1 MKINKTIFQLLI
13 IFLPIHLLFSQN
25 SYETYIKGKKLFY
38 QKKYSEAIVHFD
50 SLVSTNNEFKIYSIY
65 YSGLCDFNLN
75 KFDNSKKKLEDII
88 FNYPS
93 WPQLDEVNYW
103 LVRLLLEKNEYESSF
118 RILSG
123 IKSKDIKD
131 QLYEFLDPKVEKI
144 NDFNKLRK
152 WHDIYPKNNVIA
164 KYFGRKLLNEPLD
177 KDIISKIQNI
187 LSNVSEENLFIN
199 SDDYIFKVAILLPF
213 MYNENDNLS
222 IMKKNKFIT
231 DLYNGMRL
239 ATNHLDSIGVKIKLY
254 PYDTKRDPEVV
265 KGILKS
271 SLFNKMNLIIGPLYS
286 SPVKLVSQYCLE
298 NKIFMINPLSSNNE
312 IIDNNKYAMLF
323 LPSNKTLAIKAAEYA
338 KEKFNKNKNAIIFY
352 ENNKVDS
359 LIASIYQNKMEANGF
374 NFIYKQ
380 KVNLEDS
387 RLILDSLT
395 NSYEL
400 MLSKQEADSI
410 NNIEGR
416 IVKDGRGIE
425 KLDTIYKY
433 EEKFYI
439 DDDSIG
445 HVFTVSSNSLLSSN
459 TLSAVDVRNDTISV
473 LGFDE
478 WLEYD
483 VNTFDQLKR
492 LDVSFVSRK
501 YINLNSEISNFI
513 KDKVVNSYGEVPS
526 DNLFIGFGLINMIGK
541 IIDKYGNY
549 FQFGLRNE
557 NFIQGDVFEG
567 FKYDYMN
574 DNQFVPILKI
584 IDSELKIDNQEE

>member
-1 MKINKTIFQLLI
+1 MKINKTVFQLII
-13 IFLPIHLLFSQN
+13 IFYPFHLLFSQDA
-25 SYETYIKGKKLFY
+25 YETFINGKKLFY
-38 QKKYSEAIVHFD
+38 QKNYSEAIFYFD
-50 SLVSTNNEFKIYSIY
+50 SLGSSDNEFKIYSIY

-75 KFDNSKKKLEDII
+75 KFESAQGKFENIK
-88 FNYPS
+88 FNHSS
-93 WPQLDEVNYW
+93 WPQIDEVNYW
-103 LVRLLLEKNEYESSF
+103 LVRLLLEKNEYEFSF
-118 RILSG
+118 KIFSD
-123 IKSKDIKD
+123 IKSNNIKND
-131 QLYEFLDPKVEKI
+131 LYNFLDQKVEKI

-152 WHDIYPKNNVIA
+152 WHEIYPNNNVIS

-177 KDIISKIQNI
+177 KNIINKIQNI
-187 LSNVSEENLFIN
+187 LSNVSKENLFIDN
-199 SDDYIFKVAILLPF
+199 ENYIFKIAVLLPF

-222 IMKKNKFIT
+222 IVRKNKFIM
-231 DLYNGMRL
+231 DLYNGMRI
-239 ATNHLDSIGVKIKLY
+239 AINHLDSLGVNIKLY
-254 PYDTKRDPEVV
+254 PYDTRRDPNVV
-265 KGILKS
+265 KDILKS
-271 SLFNKMNLIIGPLYS
+271 NYFNKMDLIIGPLYS

-298 NKIFMINPLSSNNE
+298 NKIFMINPLSNNNQ

-323 LPSNKTLAIKAAEYA
+323 LPSNKTLAIKAANYA
-338 KEKFNKNKNAIIFY
+338 REKFNKNKNAIIFY

-359 LIASIYQNKMEANGF
+359 LIASIYENEMESYGF

-410 NNIEGR
+410 SEIPGR

-439 DDDSIG
+439 NDDSIG

-473 LGFDE
+473 LGFDD
-478 WLEYD
+478 WLNYD

-492 LDVSFVSRK
+492 LDVSFISRK
-501 YINLNSEISNFI
+501 YINFNSEISNFI
-513 KDKVVNSYGEVPS
+513 KDKIINSYGEVPS
-526 DNLFIGFGLINMIGK
+526 ENLFIGFGLINMIGK
-541 IIDKYGNY
+541 IVDKYGSY

-557 NFIQGDVFEG
+557 NLIEGDVFES
-567 FKYDYMN
+567 FQYNFMN
-574 DNQFVPILKI
+574 DNQFVPIIKI
-584 IDSELKIDNQEE
+584 IDSELKIDN

>member
-1 MKINKTIFQLLI
+1 MKIKKTIFQLII
-13 IFLPIHLLFSQN
+13 IFSPIHLLFSQDA
-25 SYETYIKGKKLFY
+25 YETFIKGKKLFY
-38 QKKYSEAIVHFD
+38 QKNYSEAIFYFD
-50 SLVSTNNEFKIYSIY
+50 SLGSSDNEFKIYSIY

-75 KFDNSKKKLEDII
+75 KLESAQRKFEDIKS
-88 FNYPS
+88 NHLR
-93 WPQLDEVNYW
+93 WPQIDEVNYW
-103 LVRLLLEKNEYESSF
+103 LVRLLLEKNEYEFSF
-118 RILSG
+118 KTFSD
-123 IKSKDIKD
+123 IKSNNIKNE
-131 QLYEFLDPKVEKI
+131 LYNFLDQKVEKI

-152 WHDIYPKNNVIA
+152 WHEFYPNNNVIS

-177 KDIISKIQNI
+177 KNIINKIQNI
-187 LSNVSEENLFIN
+187 LSNVSKENLFIDN
-199 SDDYIFKVAILLPF
+199 ENYIFKIAVLLPF
-213 MYNENDNLS
+213 MYNENDNSS
-222 IMKKNKFIT
+222 IIRNNKFIM
-231 DLYNGMRL
+231 DLYNGMRI
-239 ATNHLDSIGVKIKLY
+239 AINHLDSLGVNIKLY
-254 PYDTKRDPEVV
+254 PYDTKRDPNVV
-265 KGILKS
+265 KDILKS
-271 SLFNKMNLIIGPLYS
+271 SSFNKMDLIIGPLYT

-298 NKIFMINPLSSNNE
+298 NKIFMINPLSNNNE
-312 IIDNNKYAMLF
+312 IIDNNKYSMLF
-323 LPSNKTLAIKAAEYA
+323 LPSNKTLAIKAAYYA
-338 KEKFNKNKNAIIFY
+338 RKKFNKNKNAIIFY

-359 LIASIYQNKMEANGF
+359 LIASIYENEMESYGF

-410 NNIEGR
+410 SEIPGR
-416 IVKDGRGIE
+416 VVKDGRGIE

-473 LGFDE
+473 LGFDD
-478 WLEYD
+478 WLNYD

-492 LDVSFVSRK
+492 LDVSFISTK
-501 YINLNSEISNFI
+501 YINFNSEISNFI
-513 KDKVVNSYGEVPS
+513 KDKFINSYAEVPS
-526 DNLFIGFGLINMIGK
+526 ENLFIGFGLINMIGK
-541 IIDKYGNY
+541 IVDKYGSY

-557 NFIQGDVFEG
+557 NLIEGDVFES
-567 FKYDYMN
+567 FQYNFMN

-584 IDSELKIDNQEE
+584 IDSELKIDN

>member
-1 MKINKTIFQLLI
+1 MKIKKTIFQLII
-13 IFLPIHLLFSQN
+13 IFSPFHLLFSQDA
-25 SYETYIKGKKLFY
+25 YETFIKGKKLFY
-38 QKKYSEAIVHFD
+38 QKNYSEAIFYFD
-50 SLVSTNNEFKIYSIY
+50 SLGSSDNEFKIYSIY

-75 KFDNSKKKLEDII
+75 KLESAQRKFEDIKS
-88 FNYPS
+88 NHLR
-93 WPQLDEVNYW
+93 WPQIDEVNYW
-103 LVRLLLEKNEYESSF
+103 LVRLLLEKNEYEFSF
-118 RILSG
+118 KIFSD
-123 IKSKDIKD
+123 IKSNNIKND
-131 QLYEFLDPKVEKI
+131 LYNFLDQKVEKI

-152 WHDIYPKNNVIA
+152 WHEIYPNNNVIS

-177 KDIISKIQNI
+177 KNIINKIQNI
-187 LSNVSEENLFIN
+187 LSNVSKENLFIDN
-199 SDDYIFKVAILLPF
+199 ENYIFKIAVLLPF

-222 IMKKNKFIT
+222 IIIKNKFIM
-231 DLYNGMRL
+231 DLYNGMRI
-239 ATNHLDSIGVKIKLY
+239 AINHLDSLGVNIKLY
-254 PYDTKRDPEVV
+254 PYDTRRDPNVV
-265 KGILKS
+265 KDILKS
-271 SLFNKMNLIIGPLYS
+271 NYFNKMDLIIGPLYS

-298 NKIFMINPLSSNNE
+298 NKIFMINPLSNNNQ

-323 LPSNKTLAIKAAEYA
+323 LPSNKTLAIKAANYA
-338 KEKFNKNKNAIIFY
+338 REKFNKNKNAIIFY

-359 LIASIYQNKMEANGF
+359 LIASIYENEMESYGF

-410 NNIEGR
+410 SEIPGR

-439 DDDSIG
+439 NDDSIG

-473 LGFDE
+473 LGFDD
-478 WLEYD
+478 WLNYD

-492 LDVSFVSRK
+492 LDVSFISRK
-501 YINLNSEISNFI
+501 YINFNSEISNFI
-513 KDKVVNSYGEVPS
+513 KDKIINSYGEVPS
-526 DNLFIGFGLINMIGK
+526 ENLFIGFGLINMIGK
-541 IIDKYGNY
+541 IVDKYGSY

-557 NFIQGDVFEG
+557 NLIEGDVFES
-567 FKYDYMN
+567 FQYNFMN
-574 DNQFVPILKI
+574 DNQFVPIIKI
-584 IDSELKIDNQEE
+584 IDSELKIDN

>member
-1 MKINKTIFQLLI
+1 MNM
-13 IFLPIHLLFSQN
+13 N
-25 SYETYIKGKKLFY
+25 
-38 QKKYSEAIVHFD
+38 
-50 SLVSTNNEFKIYSIY
+50 
-65 YSGLCDFNLN
+65 
-75 KFDNSKKKLEDII
+75 
-88 FNYPS
+88 
-93 WPQLDEVNYW
+93 
-103 LVRLLLEKNEYESSF
+103 LLLEYF
-118 RILSG
+118 LVL
-123 IKSKDIKD
+123 KSKDIKD

-199 SDDYIFKVAILLPF
+199 SDDYIFRVAILLPF

-416 IVKDGRGIE
+416 IVKDGR
-425 KLDTIYKY
+425 
-433 EEKFYI
+433 
-439 DDDSIG
+439 
-445 HVFTVSSNSLLSSN
+445 N
-459 TLSAVDVRNDTISV
+459 
-473 LGFDE
+473 
-478 WLEYD
+478 
-483 VNTFDQLKR
+483 
-492 LDVSFVSRK
+492 
-501 YINLNSEISNFI
+501 
-513 KDKVVNSYGEVPS
+513 
-526 DNLFIGFGLINMIGK
+526 
-541 IIDKYGNY
+541 
-549 FQFGLRNE
+549 
-557 NFIQGDVFEG
+557 
-567 FKYDYMN
+567 
-574 DNQFVPILKI
+574 
-584 IDSELKIDNQEE
+584 

>member
-1 MKINKTIFQLLI
+1 MKIKKTIFQLII
-13 IFLPIHLLFSQN
+13 IFSPFHLLFSQDA
-25 SYETYIKGKKLFY
+25 YETFIKGKKFFY
-38 QKKYSEAIVHFD
+38 QKNYSEAIFYFD
-50 SLVSTNNEFKIYSIY
+50 SLGSSDNEFKIYSIY

-75 KFDNSKKKLEDII
+75 KLESAQRKFEDIKS
-88 FNYPS
+88 NHLR
-93 WPQLDEVNYW
+93 WPQIDEVNYW
-103 LVRLLLEKNEYESSF
+103 LVRLLLEKNEYEFSF
-118 RILSG
+118 KTFSD
-123 IKSKDIKD
+123 IKSNNIKNE
-131 QLYEFLDPKVEKI
+131 LYNFLDQKVEKI

-152 WHDIYPKNNVIA
+152 WHEIYPNNNVIS

-177 KDIISKIQNI
+177 KNIINKIQNI
-187 LSNVSEENLFIN
+187 LSNVSKENLFIDN
-199 SDDYIFKVAILLPF
+199 ENYIFKIAVLLPF
-213 MYNENDNLS
+213 MYNENDNSS
-222 IMKKNKFIT
+222 IIRNNKFIM
-231 DLYNGMRL
+231 DLYNGMRI
-239 ATNHLDSIGVKIKLY
+239 AINHLDSLGVNIKLY
-254 PYDTKRDPEVV
+254 PYDTKRDPNVV
-265 KGILKS
+265 KDILKS
-271 SLFNKMNLIIGPLYS
+271 SSFNKMDLIIGPLYT

-298 NKIFMINPLSSNNE
+298 NKIFMINPLSNNNE
-312 IIDNNKYAMLF
+312 IIDNNKYSILF
-323 LPSNKTLAIKAAEYA
+323 LPSNKTLAIKAAYYA
-338 KEKFNKNKNAIIFY
+338 RKKFNKNKNAIIFY

-359 LIASIYQNKMEANGF
+359 LIASIYENEMESYGF

-410 NNIEGR
+410 SEIPGR
-416 IVKDGRGIE
+416 VVKDGRGIE

-473 LGFDE
+473 LGFDD
-478 WLEYD
+478 WLNYD

-492 LDVSFVSRK
+492 LDVSFISTK
-501 YINLNSEISNFI
+501 YINFNSEISNFI
-513 KDKVVNSYGEVPS
+513 KDKFINSYAEVPS
-526 DNLFIGFGLINMIGK
+526 ENLFIGFGLINMIGK
-541 IIDKYGNY
+541 IVDKYGSY

-557 NFIQGDVFEG
+557 NLIEGDVFES
-567 FKYDYMN
+567 FQYNFMN

-584 IDSELKIDNQEE
+584 IDSELKIDN

>member
-1 MKINKTIFQLLI
+1 MKIKKTIFQLII
-13 IFLPIHLLFSQN
+13 IFSPFHLLFSQDA
-25 SYETYIKGKKLFY
+25 YETFIKGKKFFY
-38 QKKYSEAIVHFD
+38 QKNYSEAIFYFD
-50 SLVSTNNEFKIYSIY
+50 SLGSSDNEFKIYSIY

-75 KFDNSKKKLEDII
+75 KLESAQRKFEDIKS
-88 FNYPS
+88 NHLR
-93 WPQLDEVNYW
+93 WPQIDEVNYW
-103 LVRLLLEKNEYESSF
+103 LVRLLLEKNEYEFSF
-118 RILSG
+118 KTFSD
-123 IKSKDIKD
+123 IKSNNIKNE
-131 QLYEFLDPKVEKI
+131 LYNFLDQKVEKI

-152 WHDIYPKNNVIA
+152 WHEIYPNNNVIS

-177 KDIISKIQNI
+177 KNIINKIQNI
-187 LSNVSEENLFIN
+187 LSNVSKENLFIDN
-199 SDDYIFKVAILLPF
+199 ENYIFKIAVLLPF
-213 MYNENDNLS
+213 MYNENDNSS
-222 IMKKNKFIT
+222 IIRNNKFIM
-231 DLYNGMRL
+231 DLYNGMRI
-239 ATNHLDSIGVKIKLY
+239 AINHLDSLGVNIKLY
-254 PYDTKRDPEVV
+254 PYDTKRDPNVV
-265 KGILKS
+265 KDILKS
-271 SLFNKMNLIIGPLYS
+271 SSFNKMDLIIGPLYT

-298 NKIFMINPLSSNNE
+298 NKIFMINPLSNNNE
-312 IIDNNKYAMLF
+312 IIDNNKYSMLF
-323 LPSNKTLAIKAAEYA
+323 LPSNKTLAIKAAYYA
-338 KEKFNKNKNAIIFY
+338 RKKFNKNKNAIIFY

-359 LIASIYQNKMEANGF
+359 LIASIYENEMESYGF

-410 NNIEGR
+410 SEIPGR
-416 IVKDGRGIE
+416 VVKDGRGIE

-473 LGFDE
+473 LGFDD
-478 WLEYD
+478 WLNYD

-492 LDVSFVSRK
+492 LDVSFISRK
-501 YINLNSEISNFI
+501 YINFNSEISNFI
-513 KDKVVNSYGEVPS
+513 KDKFINSYAEVPS
-526 DNLFIGFGLINMIGK
+526 ENLFIGFGLINMIGK
-541 IIDKYGNY
+541 IVDKYGSY

-557 NFIQGDVFEG
+557 NLIEGDVFES
-567 FKYDYMN
+567 FQYNFMN

-584 IDSELKIDNQEE
+584 IDSELKIDN

>member
-1 MKINKTIFQLLI
+1 MKIKKTIFQLII
-13 IFLPIHLLFSQN
+13 IFSPFHLLFSQDA
-25 SYETYIKGKKLFY
+25 YETFIKGKKFFY
-38 QKKYSEAIVHFD
+38 QKNYSEAIFYFD
-50 SLVSTNNEFKIYSIY
+50 SLGSSDNEFKIYSIY

-75 KFDNSKKKLEDII
+75 KLESAQRKFEDIKS
-88 FNYPS
+88 NHLR
-93 WPQLDEVNYW
+93 WPQIDEVNYW
-103 LVRLLLEKNEYESSF
+103 LVRLLLEKNEYEFSF
-118 RILSG
+118 KTFSD
-123 IKSKDIKD
+123 IKSNNIKNE
-131 QLYEFLDPKVEKI
+131 LYNFLDQKVEKI

-152 WHDIYPKNNVIA
+152 WHEIYPNNNVIS

-177 KDIISKIQNI
+177 KNIINKIQNI
-187 LSNVSEENLFIN
+187 LSNVSKENLFIDN
-199 SDDYIFKVAILLPF
+199 ENYIFKIAVLLPF

-222 IMKKNKFIT
+222 IIIKNKFIM
-231 DLYNGMRL
+231 DLYNGMRI
-239 ATNHLDSIGVKIKLY
+239 AINHLDSLGVNIKLY
-254 PYDTKRDPEVV
+254 PYDTKRDPNVV
-265 KGILKS
+265 KDILKS
-271 SLFNKMNLIIGPLYS
+271 SSFNKMDLIIGPLYT

-298 NKIFMINPLSSNNE
+298 NKIFMINPLSNNNE
-312 IIDNNKYAMLF
+312 IIDNNKYSMLF
-323 LPSNKTLAIKAAEYA
+323 LPSNKTLAIKAAYYA
-338 KEKFNKNKNAIIFY
+338 RKKFNKNKNAIIFY

-359 LIASIYQNKMEANGF
+359 LIASIYENEMESYGF

-410 NNIEGR
+410 SEIPGR
-416 IVKDGRGIE
+416 VVKDGRGIE

-473 LGFDE
+473 LGFDD
-478 WLEYD
+478 WLNYD

-492 LDVSFVSRK
+492 LDVSFISTK
-501 YINLNSEISNFI
+501 YINFNSEISNFI
-513 KDKVVNSYGEVPS
+513 KDKFINSYAEVPS
-526 DNLFIGFGLINMIGK
+526 ENLFIGFGLINMIGK
-541 IIDKYGNY
+541 IVDKYGSY

-557 NFIQGDVFEG
+557 NLIEGDVFES
-567 FKYDYMN
+567 FQYNFMN

-584 IDSELKIDNQEE
+584 IDSELKIDN

>member
-1 MKINKTIFQLLI
+1 MKIKKTIFQLII
-13 IFLPIHLLFSQN
+13 IFSPIHLLFSQDA
-25 SYETYIKGKKLFY
+25 YETFIKGKKLFY
-38 QKKYSEAIVHFD
+38 QKNYSEAIFYFD
-50 SLVSTNNEFKIYSIY
+50 SLGSSDNEFKIYSIY

-75 KFDNSKKKLEDII
+75 KLESAQRKFEDIKS
-88 FNYPS
+88 NHLR
-93 WPQLDEVNYW
+93 WPQIDEVNYW
-103 LVRLLLEKNEYESSF
+103 LVRLLLEKNEYEFSF
-118 RILSG
+118 KTFSD
-123 IKSKDIKD
+123 IKSNNIKNE
-131 QLYEFLDPKVEKI
+131 LYNFLDQKVEKI

-152 WHDIYPKNNVIA
+152 WHEIYPNNNVIS

-177 KDIISKIQNI
+177 KNIINKIQNI
-187 LSNVSEENLFIN
+187 LSNVSKENLFIDN
-199 SDDYIFKVAILLPF
+199 ENYIFKIAVLLPF
-213 MYNENDNLS
+213 MYNENDNSS
-222 IMKKNKFIT
+222 IIRNNKFIM
-231 DLYNGMRL
+231 DLYNGMRI
-239 ATNHLDSIGVKIKLY
+239 AINHLDSLGVNIKLY
-254 PYDTKRDPEVV
+254 PYDTKRDPNVV
-265 KGILKS
+265 KDILKS
-271 SLFNKMNLIIGPLYS
+271 SSFNKMDLIIGPLYT

-298 NKIFMINPLSSNNE
+298 NKIFMINPLSNNNE
-312 IIDNNKYAMLF
+312 IIDNNKYSMLF
-323 LPSNKTLAIKAAEYA
+323 LPSNKTLAIKAAYYA
-338 KEKFNKNKNAIIFY
+338 RKKFNKNKNAIIFY

-359 LIASIYQNKMEANGF
+359 LIASIYENEMESYGF

-410 NNIEGR
+410 SEIPGR
-416 IVKDGRGIE
+416 VVKDGRGIE

-473 LGFDE
+473 LGFDD
-478 WLEYD
+478 WLNYD

-492 LDVSFVSRK
+492 LDVSFISTK
-501 YINLNSEISNFI
+501 YINFNSEISNFI
-513 KDKVVNSYGEVPS
+513 KDKFINSYAEVPS
-526 DNLFIGFGLINMIGK
+526 ENLFIGFGLINMIGK
-541 IIDKYGNY
+541 IVDKYGSY

-557 NFIQGDVFEG
+557 NLIEGDVFES
-567 FKYDYMN
+567 FQYNFMN

-584 IDSELKIDNQEE
+584 IDSELKIDN

>member
-1 MKINKTIFQLLI
+1 MKIKKTIFQLII
-13 IFLPIHLLFSQN
+13 IFSPIHLLFSQDA
-25 SYETYIKGKKLFY
+25 YETFIKGKKLFY
-38 QKKYSEAIVHFD
+38 QKNYSEAIFYFD
-50 SLVSTNNEFKIYSIY
+50 SLGSSDNEFKIYSIY

-75 KFDNSKKKLEDII
+75 KLESAQRKFEDIKS
-88 FNYPS
+88 NHLR
-93 WPQLDEVNYW
+93 WPQIDEVNYW
-103 LVRLLLEKNEYESSF
+103 LVRLLLEKNEYEFSF
-118 RILSG
+118 KTFSD
-123 IKSKDIKD
+123 IKSNNIKNE
-131 QLYEFLDPKVEKI
+131 LYNFLDQKVEKI

-152 WHDIYPKNNVIA
+152 WHEFYPNNNVIS

-177 KDIISKIQNI
+177 KNIINKIQNI
-187 LSNVSEENLFIN
+187 LSNVSKENLFIDN
-199 SDDYIFKVAILLPF
+199 ENYIFKIAVLLPF
-213 MYNENDNLS
+213 MYNENDNSS
-222 IMKKNKFIT
+222 IIRNNKFIM
-231 DLYNGMRL
+231 DLYNGMRI
-239 ATNHLDSIGVKIKLY
+239 AINHLDSLGVNIKLY
-254 PYDTKRDPEVV
+254 PYDTKRDPNVV
-265 KGILKS
+265 KDILKS
-271 SLFNKMNLIIGPLYS
+271 SYFNKMDLIIGPLYT

-298 NKIFMINPLSSNNE
+298 NKIFMINPLSNNNE
-312 IIDNNKYAMLF
+312 IIDNNKYSMLF
-323 LPSNKTLAIKAAEYA
+323 LPSNKTLAIKAAYYA
-338 KEKFNKNKNAIIFY
+338 RKKFNKNKNAIIFY

-359 LIASIYQNKMEANGF
+359 LIASIYENEMESYGF

-410 NNIEGR
+410 SEIPGR
-416 IVKDGRGIE
+416 VVKDGRGIE

-473 LGFDE
+473 LGFDD
-478 WLEYD
+478 WLNYD

-492 LDVSFVSRK
+492 LDVSFISTK
-501 YINLNSEISNFI
+501 YINFNSEISNFI
-513 KDKVVNSYGEVPS
+513 KDKFINSYAEVPS
-526 DNLFIGFGLINMIGK
+526 ENLFIGFGLINMIGK
-541 IIDKYGNY
+541 IVDKYGSY

-557 NFIQGDVFEG
+557 NLIEGDVFES
-567 FKYDYMN
+567 FQYNFMN

-584 IDSELKIDNQEE
+584 IDSELKIDN

>member
-1 MKINKTIFQLLI
+1 MKIKKTIFQLII
-13 IFLPIHLLFSQN
+13 IFSPFHLLFSQDA
-25 SYETYIKGKKLFY
+25 YETFIKGKKFFY
-38 QKKYSEAIVHFD
+38 QKNYSEAIFYFD
-50 SLVSTNNEFKIYSIY
+50 SLGSSDNEFKIYSIY

-75 KFDNSKKKLEDII
+75 KLESAQRKFEDIKS
-88 FNYPS
+88 NHLR
-93 WPQLDEVNYW
+93 WPQIDEVNYW
-103 LVRLLLEKNEYESSF
+103 LVRLLLEKNEYEFSF
-118 RILSG
+118 KTFSD
-123 IKSKDIKD
+123 IKSNNIKNE
-131 QLYEFLDPKVEKI
+131 LYNFLDQKVEKI

-152 WHDIYPKNNVIA
+152 WHEIYPNNNVIS

-177 KDIISKIQNI
+177 KNIINKIQNI
-187 LSNVSEENLFIN
+187 LSNVSKENLFIDN
-199 SDDYIFKVAILLPF
+199 ENYIFKIAVLLPF
-213 MYNENDNLS
+213 MYNENDNSS
-222 IMKKNKFIT
+222 IIRNNKFIM
-231 DLYNGMRL
+231 DLYNGMRI
-239 ATNHLDSIGVKIKLY
+239 AINHLDSLGVNIKLY
-254 PYDTKRDPEVV
+254 PYDTKRDPNVV
-265 KGILKS
+265 KDILKS
-271 SLFNKMNLIIGPLYS
+271 SSFNKMDLIIGPLYT

-298 NKIFMINPLSSNNE
+298 NKIFMINPLSNNNE
-312 IIDNNKYAMLF
+312 IIDNNKYSMLF
-323 LPSNKTLAIKAAEYA
+323 LPSNKTLAIKAAYYA
-338 KEKFNKNKNAIIFY
+338 RKKFNKNKNAIIFY

-359 LIASIYQNKMEANGF
+359 LIASIYENEMESYGF

-410 NNIEGR
+410 SEIPGR
-416 IVKDGRGIE
+416 LVKDGRGIE

-473 LGFDE
+473 LGFDD
-478 WLEYD
+478 WLNYD

-492 LDVSFVSRK
+492 LDVSFISTK
-501 YINLNSEISNFI
+501 YINFNSEISNFI
-513 KDKVVNSYGEVPS
+513 KDKFINSYAEVPS
-526 DNLFIGFGLINMIGK
+526 ENLFIGFGLINMIGK
-541 IIDKYGNY
+541 IVDKYGSY

-557 NFIQGDVFEG
+557 NLIEGDVFES
-567 FKYDYMN
+567 FQYNFMN

-584 IDSELKIDNQEE
+584 IDSELKIDN

>member
-75 KFDNSKKKLEDII
+75 KFDNSKQKLEDII

-152 WHDIYPKNNVIA
+152 WHDVYPKNNVIA

-177 KDIISKIQNI
+177 KDVISKIQNI

-323 LPSNKTLAIKAAEYA
+323 LPSNKTLAKKAAEYA

-492 LDVSFVSRK
+492 LDVSFISRK

>member
-1 MKINKTIFQLLI
+1 MKIKKTIFQLII
-13 IFLPIHLLFSQN
+13 IFSPFHLLFSQDA
-25 SYETYIKGKKLFY
+25 YETFIKGKKFFY
-38 QKKYSEAIVHFD
+38 QKNYSEAIFYFD
-50 SLVSTNNEFKIYSIY
+50 SLGSSDNEFKIYSIY

-75 KFDNSKKKLEDII
+75 KLESAQRKFEDIKS
-88 FNYPS
+88 NHLR
-93 WPQLDEVNYW
+93 WPQIDEVNYW
-103 LVRLLLEKNEYESSF
+103 LVRLLLEKNEYEFSF
-118 RILSG
+118 KTFSD
-123 IKSKDIKD
+123 IKSNNIKNE
-131 QLYEFLDPKVEKI
+131 LYNFLDQKVEKI

-152 WHDIYPKNNVIA
+152 WHEIYPNNNVIS

-177 KDIISKIQNI
+177 KNIINKIQNI
-187 LSNVSEENLFIN
+187 LSNVSKENLFIDN
-199 SDDYIFKVAILLPF
+199 ENYIFKIAVLLPF
-213 MYNENDNLS
+213 MYNENDNSS
-222 IMKKNKFIT
+222 IIRNNKFIM
-231 DLYNGMRL
+231 DLYNGMRI
-239 ATNHLDSIGVKIKLY
+239 AINHLDSLGVNIKLY
-254 PYDTKRDPEVV
+254 PYDTKRDPNVV
-265 KGILKS
+265 KDILKS
-271 SLFNKMNLIIGPLYS
+271 SSFNKMDLIIGPLYT

-298 NKIFMINPLSSNNE
+298 NKIFMINPLSNNNE
-312 IIDNNKYAMLF
+312 IIDNNKYSMLF
-323 LPSNKTLAIKAAEYA
+323 LPSNKTLAIKAAYYA
-338 KEKFNKNKNAIIFY
+338 RKKFNKNKNAIIFY

-359 LIASIYQNKMEANGF
+359 LIASIYENEMESYGF

-410 NNIEGR
+410 SEIPGR
-416 IVKDGRGIE
+416 VVKDGRGIE

-473 LGFDE
+473 LGFDD
-478 WLEYD
+478 WLNYD

-492 LDVSFVSRK
+492 LDVSFISTK
-501 YINLNSEISNFI
+501 YINFNSEISNFI
-513 KDKVVNSYGEVPS
+513 KDKFINSYAEVPS
-526 DNLFIGFGLINMIGK
+526 ENLFIGFGLINMIGK
-541 IIDKYGNY
+541 IVDKYGSY

-557 NFIQGDVFEG
+557 NLIEGDVFES
-567 FKYDYMN
+567 FQYNFMN

-584 IDSELKIDNQEE
+584 IDSELKIDN

>member
-1 MKINKTIFQLLI
+1 MKIKKTIFQLII
-13 IFLPIHLLFSQN
+13 IFSPFHLLFSQDA
-25 SYETYIKGKKLFY
+25 YETFIKGKKFFY
-38 QKKYSEAIVHFD
+38 QKNYSEAIFYFD
-50 SLVSTNNEFKIYSIY
+50 SLGSSDNEFKIYSIY

-75 KFDNSKKKLEDII
+75 KLESAQRKFEDIKS
-88 FNYPS
+88 NHLR
-93 WPQLDEVNYW
+93 WPQIDEVNYW
-103 LVRLLLEKNEYESSF
+103 LVRLLLEKNEYEFSF
-118 RILSG
+118 KTFSD
-123 IKSKDIKD
+123 IKSNNIKNE
-131 QLYEFLDPKVEKI
+131 LYNFLDQKVEKI

-152 WHDIYPKNNVIA
+152 WHEIYPNNNVIS
-164 KYFGRKLLNEPLD
+164 KYFGRKLLDEPLD
-177 KDIISKIQNI
+177 KNIINKIQNI
-187 LSNVSEENLFIN
+187 LSNVSKENLFIDN
-199 SDDYIFKVAILLPF
+199 ENYIFKIAVLLPF

-222 IMKKNKFIT
+222 IIIKNKFIM
-231 DLYNGMRL
+231 DLYNGMRI
-239 ATNHLDSIGVKIKLY
+239 AINHLDSLGVNIKLY
-254 PYDTKRDPEVV
+254 PYDTRRDPNVV
-265 KGILKS
+265 KDILKS
-271 SLFNKMNLIIGPLYS
+271 NYFNKMDLIIGPLYS

-298 NKIFMINPLSSNNE
+298 NKIFMINPLSNNNQ

-323 LPSNKTLAIKAAEYA
+323 LPSNRTLAIKAANYA
-338 KEKFNKNKNAIIFY
+338 REKFNKNKNAIIFY

-359 LIASIYQNKMEANGF
+359 LIASIYENEMESYGF

-410 NNIEGR
+410 SEIPGR

-439 DDDSIG
+439 NDDSIG

-473 LGFDE
+473 LGFDD
-478 WLEYD
+478 WLNYD

-492 LDVSFVSRK
+492 LDVSFISRK
-501 YINLNSEISNFI
+501 YINFNSEISNFI
-513 KDKVVNSYGEVPS
+513 KDKFINSYAEVPS
-526 DNLFIGFGLINMIGK
+526 ENLFIGFGLINMIGK
-541 IIDKYGNY
+541 IVDKYGSY

-557 NFIQGDVFEG
+557 NLIEGDVFES
-567 FKYDYMN
+567 FQYNFMN
-574 DNQFVPILKI
+574 DNQFVPIIKI
-584 IDSELKIDNQEE
+584 IDSELKIDN

>member
-13 IFLPIHLLFSQN
+13 IFFPIHLLFSQN
-25 SYETYIKGKKLFY
+25 YYETYVKGKKFFY
-38 QKKYSEAIVHFD
+38 QKKYSEAIVYFD
-50 SLVSTNNEFKIYSIY
+50 SLISKNNEFKIYSIY
-65 YSGLCDFNLN
+65 YSALCDFNLN
-75 KFDNSKKKLEDII
+75 KFDNAQKKLEDINL
-88 FNYPS
+88 NYPS
-93 WPQLDEVNYW
+93 WSQLDEVNYW

-123 IKSKDIKD
+123 IKSKDIKN
-131 QLYEFLDPKVEKI
+131 QLYEFLDPKVEEI
-144 NDFNKLRK
+144 SDFNKLRK
-152 WHDIYPKNNVIA
+152 WHEVYPKNNVIA

-177 KDIISKIQNI
+177 KNVINKIQNI
-187 LSNVSEENLFIN
+187 LSSLTKENLFIDN
-199 SDDYIFKVAILLPF
+199 DDYIFKVAVLLPF
-213 MYNENDNLS
+213 MFNENDNLS
-222 IMKKNKFIT
+222 IIKKNKFIT

-239 ATNHLDSIGVKIKLY
+239 AINHLDSLGVSIKLY
-254 PYDTKRDPEVV
+254 PYDTKRDPDVV

-271 SLFNKMNLIIGPLYS
+271 SYFNKMDLIIGPLYS

-359 LIASIYQNKMEANGF
+359 LIASIYQNKMEENGF

-410 NNIEGR
+410 DNIEGR

-478 WLEYD
+478 WLSYD

-492 LDVSFVSRK
+492 LDVSFISRK

-541 IIDKYGNY
+541 IIGKYGNY

-557 NFIQGDVFEG
+557 KFIQGDVFEG
-567 FKYDYMN
+567 FQYDYMN

-584 IDSELKIDNQEE
+584 IDSELKIDNQQE

>member
-1 MKINKTIFQLLI
+1 MKIKKTIFQLII
-13 IFLPIHLLFSQN
+13 IFSPIHLLFSQDA
-25 SYETYIKGKKLFY
+25 YETFIKGKKLFY
-38 QKKYSEAIVHFD
+38 QKNYSEAIFYFD
-50 SLVSTNNEFKIYSIY
+50 SLGSSDNEFKIYSIY

-75 KFDNSKKKLEDII
+75 KLESAQRKFEDIKS
-88 FNYPS
+88 NHLR
-93 WPQLDEVNYW
+93 WPQIDEVNYW
-103 LVRLLLEKNEYESSF
+103 LVRLLLEKNEYEFSF
-118 RILSG
+118 KTFSD
-123 IKSKDIKD
+123 IKSNNIKNE
-131 QLYEFLDPKVEKI
+131 LYNFLDQKVEKI

-152 WHDIYPKNNVIA
+152 WHEIFPNNNVIS

-177 KDIISKIQNI
+177 KNIINKIQNI
-187 LSNVSEENLFIN
+187 LSNVSKENLFIDN
-199 SDDYIFKVAILLPF
+199 ENYIFKIAVLLPF
-213 MYNENDNLS
+213 MYNEIDNSS
-222 IMKKNKFIT
+222 IIRNNKFIM
-231 DLYNGMRL
+231 DLYNGMRI
-239 ATNHLDSIGVKIKLY
+239 AINHLDSLGVNIKLY
-254 PYDTKRDPEVV
+254 PYDTKRDPNVV
-265 KGILKS
+265 KDILKS
-271 SLFNKMNLIIGPLYS
+271 SSFNKMDLIIGPLYT

-298 NKIFMINPLSSNNE
+298 NKIFMINPLSNNNE
-312 IIDNNKYAMLF
+312 IIDNNKYSILF
-323 LPSNKTLAIKAAEYA
+323 LPSNKTLAIKAAYYA
-338 KEKFNKNKNAIIFY
+338 RKKFNKNKNAIIFY

-359 LIASIYQNKMEANGF
+359 LIASIYENEMESYGF

-410 NNIEGR
+410 SEIPGR
-416 IVKDGRGIE
+416 LVKDGRGIE

-473 LGFDE
+473 LGFDD
-478 WLEYD
+478 WLNYD

-492 LDVSFVSRK
+492 LDVSFISTK
-501 YINLNSEISNFI
+501 YINFNSEISNFI
-513 KDKVVNSYGEVPS
+513 KDKFINSYAEVPS
-526 DNLFIGFGLINMIGK
+526 ENLFIGFGLINMIGK
-541 IIDKYGNY
+541 IVDKYGSY

-557 NFIQGDVFEG
+557 NLIEGDVFES
-567 FKYDYMN
+567 FQYNFMN

-584 IDSELKIDNQEE
+584 IDSELKIDN

>member
-1 MKINKTIFQLLI
+1 MKINKIIFQLI
-13 IFLPIHLLFSQN
+13 ILFFPLYLLFSQDT
-25 SYETYIKGKKLFY
+25 YETFIKGKKFFY
-38 QKKYSEAIVHFD
+38 KKNYSEAIFYFD
-50 SLVSTNNEFKIYSIY
+50 SLATIDNEFKIYSIY

-75 KFDNSKKKLEDII
+75 KFDNAQGKFQNIKS
-88 FNYPS
+88 NYS
-93 WPQLDEVNYW
+93 NWPQMDEVNYW
-103 LVRLLLEKNEYESSF
+103 LVRLLLENNKYELSF
-118 RILSG
+118 KIISD
-123 IKSKDIKD
+123 IKSNDIKKE
-131 QLYEFLDPKVEKI
+131 LYEFLDPKVENI

-152 WHDIYPKNNVIA
+152 WYEIYPNNNVIA

-177 KDIISKIQNI
+177 KNVISKIQNI
-187 LSNVSEENLFIN
+187 LSFVSKENLFIN
-199 SDDYIFKVAILLPF
+199 DDDYIFKVAVLLPF
-213 MYNENDNLS
+213 MYNESDNLS
-222 IMKKNKFIT
+222 LIRKNKFIM

-239 ATNHLDSIGVKIKLY
+239 AINHLDSLGVNIKIY
-254 PYDTKRDPEVV
+254 PYDTKRDPDIV
-265 KGILKS
+265 KDILKS
-271 SLFNKMNLIIGPLYS
+271 SDFSKIDLIIGPLYS

-323 LPSNKTLAIKAAEYA
+323 LPSNKTLALKAADYA

-359 LIASIYQNKMEANGF
+359 LIASIYENEMESNGF

-410 NNIEGR
+410 SKIPGR

-473 LGFDE
+473 LGFDD
-478 WLEYD
+478 WLNYN

-492 LDVSFVSRK
+492 LDVSFISRK
-501 YINLNSEISNFI
+501 HINFNSKISNFI
-513 KDKVVNSYGEVPS
+513 KEKSINYYGEIPS
-526 DNLFIGFGLINMIGK
+526 ENLFIGFGLINMIGK
-541 IIDKYGNY
+541 IIDKYGSY

-557 NFIQGDVFEG
+557 NLIEGDVFES
-567 FKYDYMN
+567 FQYDFMN
-574 DNQFVPILKI
+574 DNQFVPILKL
-584 IDSELKIDNQEE
+584 IDSELKINNYKE

>member
-1 MKINKTIFQLLI
+1 MKIKKTIFQLII
-13 IFLPIHLLFSQN
+13 IFSPFHLLFSQDA
-25 SYETYIKGKKLFY
+25 YETFIKGKKFFY
-38 QKKYSEAIVHFD
+38 QKNYSEAIFYFD
-50 SLVSTNNEFKIYSIY
+50 SLGSSDNEFKIYSIY

-75 KFDNSKKKLEDII
+75 KLESAQRKFEDIKS
-88 FNYPS
+88 NHLR
-93 WPQLDEVNYW
+93 WPQIDEVNYW
-103 LVRLLLEKNEYESSF
+103 LVRLLLEKNEYEFSF
-118 RILSG
+118 KTFSD
-123 IKSKDIKD
+123 IKSNNIKNE
-131 QLYEFLDPKVEKI
+131 LYNFLDQKVEKI

-152 WHDIYPKNNVIA
+152 WHEIYPNNNVIS

-177 KDIISKIQNI
+177 KNIINKIQNI
-187 LSNVSEENLFIN
+187 LSNVSKENLFIDN
-199 SDDYIFKVAILLPF
+199 ESYIFKIAVLLPF
-213 MYNENDNLS
+213 MYNENDNSS
-222 IMKKNKFIT
+222 IIRNNKFIM
-231 DLYNGMRL
+231 DLYNGMRI
-239 ATNHLDSIGVKIKLY
+239 AINHLDSLGVNIKLY
-254 PYDTKRDPEVV
+254 PYDTKRDPNVV
-265 KGILKS
+265 KDILKS
-271 SLFNKMNLIIGPLYS
+271 SSFNKMDLIIGPLYT

-298 NKIFMINPLSSNNE
+298 NKIFMINPLSNNNE
-312 IIDNNKYAMLF
+312 IIDNNKYSMLF
-323 LPSNKTLAIKAAEYA
+323 LPSNKTLAIKAAYYA
-338 KEKFNKNKNAIIFY
+338 RKKFNKNKNAIIFY

-359 LIASIYQNKMEANGF
+359 LIASIYENEMESYGF

-410 NNIEGR
+410 SEIPGR
-416 IVKDGRGIE
+416 VVKDGRGIE

-473 LGFDE
+473 LGFDD
-478 WLEYD
+478 WLNYD

-492 LDVSFVSRK
+492 LDVSFISTK
-501 YINLNSEISNFI
+501 YINFNSEISNFI
-513 KDKVVNSYGEVPS
+513 KDKSINSYAEVPS
-526 DNLFIGFGLINMIGK
+526 ENLFIGFGLINMIGK
-541 IIDKYGNY
+541 IVDKYGSY

-557 NFIQGDVFEG
+557 NLIEGDVFES
-567 FKYDYMN
+567 FQYNFMN

-584 IDSELKIDNQEE
+584 IDSELKIDN

>member
-1 MKINKTIFQLLI
+1 MKIKKTIFQLII
-13 IFLPIHLLFSQN
+13 IFSPIHLLFSQDA
-25 SYETYIKGKKLFY
+25 YETFIKGKKLFY
-38 QKKYSEAIVHFD
+38 QKNYSEAIFYFD
-50 SLVSTNNEFKIYSIY
+50 SLGSSDNEFKIYSIY

-75 KFDNSKKKLEDII
+75 KLESAQRKFEDIKS
-88 FNYPS
+88 NHLR
-93 WPQLDEVNYW
+93 WPQIDEVNYW
-103 LVRLLLEKNEYESSF
+103 LVRLLLEKNEYEFSF
-118 RILSG
+118 KTFSD
-123 IKSKDIKD
+123 IKSNNIKNE
-131 QLYEFLDPKVEKI
+131 LYNFLDQKVEKI

-152 WHDIYPKNNVIA
+152 WHEIYPNNNVIS

-177 KDIISKIQNI
+177 KNIINKIQNI
-187 LSNVSEENLFIN
+187 LSNVSKENLFIDN
-199 SDDYIFKVAILLPF
+199 ENYIFKIAVLLPF
-213 MYNENDNLS
+213 MYNENDNSS
-222 IMKKNKFIT
+222 IIRNNKFIM
-231 DLYNGMRL
+231 DLYNGMRI
-239 ATNHLDSIGVKIKLY
+239 AINHLDSLGVNIKLY
-254 PYDTKRDPEVV
+254 PYDTRRDPNVV
-265 KGILKS
+265 KDILKS
-271 SLFNKMNLIIGPLYS
+271 SYFNKMDLIIGPLYS

-298 NKIFMINPLSSNNE
+298 NKIFMINPLSNNNE
-312 IIDNNKYAMLF
+312 IIDNNKYSMLF
-323 LPSNKTLAIKAAEYA
+323 LPSNKTLAIKAAYYA
-338 KEKFNKNKNAIIFY
+338 RKKFNKNKNAIIFY

-359 LIASIYQNKMEANGF
+359 LIASIYENEMESYGF

-410 NNIEGR
+410 SEIPGR
-416 IVKDGRGIE
+416 VVKDGRGIE

-473 LGFDE
+473 LGFDD
-478 WLEYD
+478 WLNYD

-492 LDVSFVSRK
+492 LDVSFISTK
-501 YINLNSEISNFI
+501 YINFNSEISNFI
-513 KDKVVNSYGEVPS
+513 KDKSINSYAEVPS
-526 DNLFIGFGLINMIGK
+526 ENLFIGFGLINMIGK
-541 IIDKYGNY
+541 IVDKYGSY

-557 NFIQGDVFEG
+557 NLIEGDVFES
-567 FKYDYMN
+567 FQYNFMN

-584 IDSELKIDNQEE
+584 IDSELKIDN